1 MQNRK
6 SGILKDI
13 VVKTDFAKKRFSD
26 DESSV
31 DSVNDVLS
39 EENVKT
45 SFSSNNS
52 FGEFK
57 F

>member
-1 MQNRK
+1 MKNRN

-13 VVKTDFAKKRFSD
+13 VVKTDFAKMRFSD
-26 DESSV
+26 AESSL

-39 EENVKT
+39 EENVKS